1 MADKKIRLL
10 VQAEVT
16 KAVQALNKVE
26 KEQKDIKKQNDG
38 LKKSFSTIGGV
49 IATAFSIQAIA
60 RFTQESIKLG
70 SQTISL
76 TRSFTNLGKGIG
88 LNEQSLQKFRKATD
102 GTVSDVDLMIQA
114 NNAMLLGVVQNEEE
128 FSELIDS
135 AQRLA
140 KAVGKD
146 TLFGIESLTTG
157 IGRQS
162 RLMLDNL
169 GIIVKA
175 EDAYKA
181 MAQATGKSVEALTD
195 LERKQAF
202 ITATMESVRSKVA
215 NLGKEELDASD
226 ATSKLTS
233 AYKNL
238 QGTIGKELQDEVEA
252 TAEVLIRFIEAANT
266 KISQEGILGYLLSG
280 PRESFEILITG
291 KFPGETEE
299 EKAVREY
306 VERQELMI
314 AAARERAGNIGSK
327 TTMGKFSGITS
338 EDDDMADDLTIDEVG
353 LESIH
358 KGIEVFGASEL
369 EKDEILK
376 QHALIRQ
383 EIAREEQLGAIPMS
397 IFEEAIN
404 NMNISEAA
412 KTKILADHVKKRR
425 DFEKKSHQE
434 RITENL
440 ESAILS
446 GQNAKQAALSVIKAE
461 VAEAQA
467 GLISSIM
474 TSLPFPINLAVAAG
488 AGAMIGKVTDS
499 LFSSFA
505 TGGSFV
511 TKGRTTLPIGNGVVV
526 GDNASGMERIDVT
539 PLPSPTSNG
548 NNITINISAPLV
560 DETVVDHIIPA
571 IRRAE
576 KLNL

>member
-10 VQAEVT
+10 VQAEVK

-181 MAQATGKSVEALTD
+181 MAQATGKSVAALTD

-215 NLGKEELDASD
+215 NLGKEELDATD
-226 ATSKLTS
+226 ATNKLKS
-233 AYKNL
+233 AFKNL
-238 QGTIGKELQDEVEA
+238 QGTIGKELQDEVEDSA
-252 TAEVLIRFIEAANT
+252 GVLTRFIEAANT
-266 KISQEGILGYLLSG
+266 KISQEGILGYFLSG
-280 PRESFEILITG
+280 PRETFEILITG
-291 KFPGETEE
+291 KFPGESEE

-306 VERQELMI
+306 VEKQELMI
-314 AAARERAGNIGSK
+314 AAARERARNQA
-327 TTMGKFSGITS
+327 KFSGITT
-338 EDDDMADDLTIDEVG
+338 EDDDLADDLAIEETG
-353 LESIH
+353 LGDFQSAFIES
-358 KGIEVFGASEL
+358 FGAGEF
-369 EKDEILK
+369 EKTEILK
-376 QHALIRQ
+376 TAALERQ
-383 EIAREEQLGAIPMS
+383 EIRREEELGEVSMS
-397 IFEEAIN
+397 IFAQAVN
-404 NMNISEAA
+404 NMEITEAA
-412 KTKILADHVKKRR
+412 KTKMIEEHSKRRR
-425 DFEKKSHQE
+425 DFEKKAHQE

-440 ESAILS
+440 EAAILS
-446 GQNAKQAALSVIKAE
+446 GQSAKEAAISVIKAE

-474 TSLPFPINLAVAAG
+474 TSVPFPFNLALAAG
-488 AGAMIGKVTDS
+488 AGGMIGKVTDQ

-505 TGGSFV
+505 TGGSII
-511 TKGRTTLPIGNGVVV
+511 TKGRTTLPIGGGVIA
-526 GDNASGMERIDVT
+526 GDNASGMERIDFT
-539 PLPSPTSNG
+539 PLPAPSGANDR
-548 NNITINISAPLV
+548 NITINISAPLV

>member
-10 VQAEVT
+10 VQAEVK

-38 LKKSFSTIGGV
+38 LKKSFATIGGV
-49 IATAFSIQAIA
+49 IAAAFSVQAIA
-60 RFTQESIKLG
+60 NFTASAVRLG

-76 TRSFTNLGKGIG
+76 ERSFRNLGKAVDF
-88 LNEQSLQKFRKATD
+88 NDESLAKFRKATD

-114 NNAMLLGVVQNEEE
+114 NNAMLLGIVDNDDA
-128 FSELIDS
+128 FSELIDN

-140 KAVGKD
+140 KAVGQD
-146 TLFGIESLTTG
+146 ALFGIESLTTG

-162 RLMLDNL
+162 KLMLDNL
-169 GIIVKA
+169 GIVLDTNLAYQKFAEANGKAVK
-175 EDAYKA
+175 
-181 MAQATGKSVEALTD
+181 D
-195 LERKQAF
+195 LDENERKQAF
-202 ITATMESVRSKVA
+202 VQAALQSTAEKVA
-215 NLGKEELDASD
+215 QLGDEELDATD
-226 ATSKLTS
+226 ATNQL
-233 AYKNL
+233 AAAFQNL
-238 QGTIGKELQDEVEA
+238 QGTIGKELQDEVEDSA
-252 TAEVLIRFIEAANT
+252 GVLTRFIEAANT
-266 KISQEGILGYLLSG
+266 KISQEGILGYFLSG
-280 PRESFEILITG
+280 PRESFQILITG
-291 KFPGETEE
+291 KFPGESDE

-314 AAARERAGNIGSK
+314 SAARERARNQA
-327 TTMGKFSGITS
+327 KFSGITS

-353 LESIH
+353 LESTH

-376 QHALIRQ
+376 QHSLIRQ
-383 EIAREEQLGAIPMS
+383 EIAREEQLGEIPMS
-397 IFEEAIN
+397 IFAEAVN
-404 NMNISEAA
+404 NMDISEAA
-412 KTKILADHVKKRR
+412 KTKIIADHVKKRR
-425 DFEKKSHQE
+425 DFEKKAHQE

-446 GQNAKQAALSVIKAE
+446 GQSAKEAAISVIKAE

-474 TSLPFPINLAVAAG
+474 TSVPFPFNLALAAG
-488 AGAMIGKVTDS
+488 AGAMIGKVTDQ
-499 LFSSFA
+499 LLSFQ

>member
-10 VQAEVT
+10 VQAEVK

-181 MAQATGKSVEALTD
+181 MALATGKSVASLTD

-226 ATSKLTS
+226 ATSKLS
-233 AYKNL
+233 AAFKNL
-238 QGTIGKELQDEVEA
+238 KGTIGKELQDEVEDSA
-252 TAEVLIRFIEAANT
+252 GVLTRFIEAANT
-266 KISQEGILGYLLSG
+266 KISQEGILGYFLSG

-314 AAARERAGNIGSK
+314 AAARERTRN
-327 TTMGKFSGITS
+327 MGKFSGITT
-338 EDDDMADDLTIDEVG
+338 EDDDLADDLAIEETGIGDFQSAFI
-353 LESIH
+353 ES
-358 KGIEVFGASEL
+358 FGAGEF
-369 EKDEILK
+369 EKTEILK
-376 QHALIRQ
+376 AAALERQ
-383 EIAREEQLGAIPMS
+383 EIRREEELGEVPMS
-397 IFEEAIN
+397 IFAEAVN
-404 NMNISEAA
+404 NMEITEAA
-412 KTKILADHVKKRR
+412 KTKMIEEHSKRRR
-425 DFEKKSHQE
+425 DFEKKAHQE

-440 ESAILS
+440 EAAILS
-446 GQNAKQAALSVIKAE
+446 GQSAKEAAISVVKAE
-461 VAEAQA
+461 IAEAQA

-474 TSLPFPINLAVAAG
+474 TSVPFPFNLALAAG
-488 AGAMIGKVTDS
+488 AGSMIGKVTDQ
-499 LFSSFA
+499 LLSFQ

-511 TKGRTTLPIGNGVVV
+511 TKGRTTLPLGNGVVV

-539 PLPSPTSNG
+539 PLPSPTSSG

>member
-10 VQAEVT
+10 IQAEVA

-181 MAQATGKSVEALTD
+181 MALATGKSVASLTD

-215 NLGKEELDASD
+215 NLGKEQLDATD
-226 ATSKLTS
+226 ATKKLTA

-238 QGTIGKELQDEVEA
+238 QGTIGKELQDEVEITSGFFANLLSTTDLLIQKIGLLNFA
-252 TAEVLIRFIEAANT
+252 TGNVAFGLAQANTEAKKAAEEGIGDFIDRLQRIPETDPMQQASAQAESFGRIQGNYQAHNDAMSAIDEDALNFRMGGLENEFFRREAFNKQVEQDMKEHRKAAKEAHEEKIAQNLEAA
-266 KISQEGILGYLLSG
+266 IL
-280 PRESFEILITG
+280 
-291 KFPGETEE
+291 
-299 EKAVREY
+299 
-306 VERQELMI
+306 Q
-314 AAARERAGNIGSK
+314 
-327 TTMGKFSGITS
+327 
-338 EDDDMADDLTIDEVG
+338 
-353 LESIH
+353 
-358 KGIEVFGASEL
+358 
-369 EKDEILK
+369 
-376 QHALIRQ
+376 
-383 EIAREEQLGAIPMS
+383 
-397 IFEEAIN
+397 
-404 NMNISEAA
+404 
-412 KTKILADHVKKRR
+412 
-425 DFEKKSHQE
+425 
-434 RITENL
+434 
-440 ESAILS
+440 
-446 GQNAKQAALSVIKAE
+446 GQSAKQAGISVVKAE

-474 TSLPFPINLAVAAG
+474 KSLPFPINLAVAAG
-488 AGAMIGKVTDS
+488 AGSMIGKVTDS

-505 TGGSFV
+505 TGGSII
-511 TKGRTTLPIGNGVVV
+511 TKGRTTLPIGGGVVA
-526 GDNASGMERIDVT
+526 GDNASGMERIDFT
-539 PLPSPTSNG
+539 PLPAPSGANDR
-548 NNITINISAPLV
+548 NITINISAPLV